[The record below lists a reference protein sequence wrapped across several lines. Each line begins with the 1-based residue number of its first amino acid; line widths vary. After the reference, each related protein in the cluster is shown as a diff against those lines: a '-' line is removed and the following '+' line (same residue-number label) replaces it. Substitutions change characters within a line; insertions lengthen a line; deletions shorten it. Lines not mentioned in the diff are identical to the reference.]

1 MVVREHDY
9 QFPEMKYL
17 FDSLHYLWRSVFALP
32 NEMPNADNYFSIDD
46 WAMLFIEAGFR
57 LLKQQVDCPY
67 AVTEYLVFEK

>member
-1 MVVREHDY
+1 MN
-9 QFPEMKYL
+9 
-17 FDSLHYLWRSVFALP
+17 HY
-32 NEMPNADNYFSIDD
+32 YSIDD

>member
-1 MVVREHDY
+1 
-9 QFPEMKYL
+9 MKYL